1 MAREFGKLWFVMFQ
15 DDDFCAQPLLD
26 KMVYVALLGLPSV
39 NYAGLT
45 PLSMKR
51 LKKACAPATEL
62 EIKAALVRLERK
74 RYVFTDSESE
84 EQLIRTFI
92 RNDEVWKQPN
102 MMISALRSAG
112 LVESRKL
119 ASVLSEELDRVD
131 MPTSAKPLQQKK
143 LDDAHSFAE
152 SRLNSLVKGVG
163 KDFPEPFAEDFP
175 KGLPEVF
182 ARPGEMEVFPEVLAK
197 DLPEDTVVV
206 AVAVESSSLE
216 KRSFKEG
223 AYVNPEGC
231 LREASRQEIPPSK
244 FCEKHPAGTTDP
256 CRPCGAARA
265 AHAEFMADK
274 LRTTQLAQS
283 RETRERMELRLI
295 AIAECDLCDESGYV
309 GMTPCD
315 HNPHQAETNRAGI
328 ERARAALAKASG
340 E

>member
-26 KMVYVALLGLPSV
+26 KMVYLSLLGLPSV

-51 LKKACAPATEL
+51 LKKACAPASER

-74 RYVFTDSESE
+74 RYVFTDSDSE

-119 ASVLSEELDRVD
+119 ANALLDELGRVD
-131 MPTSAKPLQQKK
+131 MPTSTKQLQQKK

-152 SRLNSLVKGVG
+152 SRLNSLVGG
-163 KDFPEPFAEDFP
+163 SAKDFPEPFVEDFP
-175 KGLPEVF
+175 EGLPEVL
-182 ARPGEMEVFPEVLAK
+182 ARPGEMEVLPEVLAK

-206 AVAVESSSLE
+206 AVVVEGSSLE
-216 KRSFKEG
+216 NRRFKEG
-223 AYVNPEGC
+223 GSVKPETY
-231 LREASRQEIPPSK
+231 LREAPRNDDPPSK
-244 FCEKHPAGTTDP
+244 FCNRHPRGTEDP

-265 AHAEFMADK
+265 AHAEFMADA
-274 LRTTQLAQS
+274 LRNAQVAQS
-283 RETRERMELRLI
+283 SEARERAELRAE
-295 AIAECDLCDESGYV
+295 AIDECNI
-309 GMTPCD
+309 CD
-315 HNPHQAETNRAGI
+315 HEGYDGTVICDHDPDTA
-328 ERARAALAKASG
+328 ERARRGMEQVRALLGKAAG
-340 E
+340 Q